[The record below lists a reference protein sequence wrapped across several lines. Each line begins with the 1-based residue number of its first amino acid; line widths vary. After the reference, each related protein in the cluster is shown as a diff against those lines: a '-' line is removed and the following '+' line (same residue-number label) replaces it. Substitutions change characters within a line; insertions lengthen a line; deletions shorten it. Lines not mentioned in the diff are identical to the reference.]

1 MKSLARLVALF
12 ALVLVIAPPLAFFL
26 RAFTD
31 ESLMKTLMLGGTV
44 LWFISAPVWLRS
56 TKNAD

>member
-26 RAFTD
+26 RALTD
-31 ESLMKTLMLGGTV
+31 ESLMKTLMLAGTV

-56 TKNAD
+56 AKNAD